1 MIKVDKMSV
10 ETEGTV
16 VDIITEL
23 AMAMRAIGYKDKYL
37 SKEVMHK
44 LVDMAYKSDEEI
56 HEEAMQVLKERSKQL
71 NDLVDIFEKL
81 EELRTKACENCP
93 KKDTCEK
100 RESCEENDTNDSSNK
115 EEEVLKKIFRD
126 ILRDDK

>member
-23 AMAMRAIGYKDKYL
+23 AMAMRAIGYKDEYL
-37 SKEVMHK
+37 SKEAMHK
-44 LVDMAYKSDEEI
+44 LVDDAYKSDEEI
-56 HEEAMQVLKERSKQL
+56 HEEAMQVLKEKSKEL

-81 EELRTKACENCP
+81 EELKTKVCENCP
-93 KKDTCEK
+93 KKDTC
-100 RESCEENDTNDSSNK
+100 DMK
-115 EEEVLKKIFRD
+115 EE
-126 ILRDDK
+126 DK

>member
-1 MIKVDKMSV
+1 MIKVDKMIV

-23 AMAMRAIGYKDKYL
+23 AVAMRAIGYKDEYL
-37 SKEVMHK
+37 SKEHMHE
-44 LVDMAYKSDEEI
+44 LVDRAYRSDEEI

-81 EELRTKACENCP
+81 EELKTKVCENCP
-93 KKDTCEK
+93 KKDTC
-100 RESCEENDTNDSSNK
+100 DTNNSNK
-115 EEEVLKKIFRD
+115 SSCDNEEDLLKNIFKD
-126 ILRDDK
+126 ILKEEDE